1 MRMMIS
7 DVVVGNLMSVYLGL
21 IAALKL
27 FGVLSGRS
35 FSGMFVVLVSSAA
48 VLFIL
53 LSTLSWDVS
62 RKAAAASSSLSS
74 SASSSSAQ
82 DYNHQNRG
90 AHKCRGG
97 ICWHGTVSVRSTV
110 SQVRFRLPPHHH
122 HQLPPPPLP

>member
-21 IAALKL
+21 IASLKL

-62 RKAAAASSSLSS
+62 RKAAAASSSPS

-122 HQLPPPPLP
+122 HQLPPPLP

>member
-21 IAALKL
+21 IASLKL

-35 FSGMFVVLVSSAA
+35 FSGTFVVLVSSAA

-62 RKAAAASSSLSS
+62 RKAASSSSS
-74 SASSSSAQ
+74 SASASSAQ

-90 AHKCRGG
+90 THKCRGG

-122 HQLPPPPLP
+122 HPLPPPPPPP

>member
-21 IAALKL
+21 IASLKL

-62 RKAAAASSSLSS
+62 RKAAAASSSPS

-122 HQLPPPPLP
+122 HQLPPPPPLP

>member
-1 MRMMIS
+1 
-7 DVVVGNLMSVYLGL
+7 
-21 IAALKL
+21 
-27 FGVLSGRS
+27 
-35 FSGMFVVLVSSAA
+35 MFVVLVSSAA

-62 RKAAAASSSLSS
+62 RKAAASSPSS
-74 SASSSSAQ
+74 SASSSAQ
-82 DYNHQNRG
+82 DYNHPNSG

-97 ICWHGTVSVRSTV
+97 ICWHGTVSVGSTV

>member
-1 MRMMIS
+1 
-7 DVVVGNLMSVYLGL
+7 
-21 IAALKL
+21 
-27 FGVLSGRS
+27 
-35 FSGMFVVLVSSAA
+35 MFVVLVSSAA

-62 RKAAAASSSLSS
+62 RKASAASSSPSS

-82 DYNHQNRG
+82 NYNHQNRG

-97 ICWHGTVSVRSTV
+97 ICWHGTVSVGSTV
-110 SQVRFRLPPHHH
+110 SQVRFRLPPYHH